1 MPKTGLKT
9 FVYSFCTSLF
19 MISVVNGV
27 VWHAR
32 SSKNQDIKLPNKNV
46 MLFIQGMQTNPS
58 VRSAPVKKIV
68 LTKLEDIKT
77 PENPP
82 QIPLIQSPSQAD
94 EPDDNTII
102 LADNDILPLIPLE
115 ESFEVQEKPAAPAIV
130 YAASDAD
137 LPPQIPLKQQRA
149 SEYVPKAAKD
159 IQQKM
164 AKNSS
169 EQINL
174 PKKAPQILPDKIK
187 PAAEVK
193 IAQASE
199 PKPLLPLQKG
209 YNELNRD
216 NYKVNSRDADNQV
229 ALADKNIPIS
239 GMIKVHD
246 TEDKASAQGNK
257 PQWQTMAEKKPQSDS
272 PWVVAHS
279 AGAKRNSLLENEEY
293 YKDEELLVKQA
304 LNQDEGRN
312 NDGELLLA
320 SETVKNLLIPI
331 PEDILNDDNLTPQL
345 VSSKNPEEQEKEKA
359 VEEQI
364 RQEISLKE
372 SQKATKDKKGSAV
385 DKQIAMATQPTQTA
399 VPSKE
404 SGKNS
409 LLSSLG
415 SIFQSES
422 QIKQQNP
429 ANDEGIIEGIKKK
442 IRQRKGRGKI
452 MPTEMRLSFQP
463 NRAEISGQTLRW
475 IQAFAARAANNPE
488 IGIEIRIDGT
498 SAMELQQKR
507 LNLLHNILTNRGV
520 EYSKINTI
528 FTNREPNSFILRT
541 TTLNF
546 NNNAG
551 NINRNNNRMATTYVQ
566 W

>member
-82 QIPLIQSPSQAD
+82 QIPLIQSPRQAD

-115 ESFEVQEKPAAPAIV
+115 ESFEVQEKPSAPAIV
-130 YAASDAD
+130 YAANDVD

-216 NYKVNSRDADNQV
+216 NYKVNRFSYFVNQ
-229 ALADKNIPIS
+229 
-239 GMIKVHD
+239 
-246 TEDKASAQGNK
+246 
-257 PQWQTMAEKKPQSDS
+257 
-272 PWVVAHS
+272 
-279 AGAKRNSLLENEEY
+279 
-293 YKDEELLVKQA
+293 
-304 LNQDEGRN
+304 
-312 NDGELLLA
+312 
-320 SETVKNLLIPI
+320 
-331 PEDILNDDNLTPQL
+331 
-345 VSSKNPEEQEKEKA
+345 
-359 VEEQI
+359 
-364 RQEISLKE
+364 
-372 SQKATKDKKGSAV
+372 
-385 DKQIAMATQPTQTA
+385 
-399 VPSKE
+399 
-404 SGKNS
+404 
-409 LLSSLG
+409 
-415 SIFQSES
+415 
-422 QIKQQNP
+422 
-429 ANDEGIIEGIKKK
+429 
-442 IRQRKGRGKI
+442 
-452 MPTEMRLSFQP
+452 
-463 NRAEISGQTLRW
+463 
-475 IQAFAARAANNPE
+475 
-488 IGIEIRIDGT
+488 
-498 SAMELQQKR
+498 
-507 LNLLHNILTNRGV
+507 
-520 EYSKINTI
+520 
-528 FTNREPNSFILRT
+528 
-541 TTLNF
+541 
-546 NNNAG
+546 
-551 NINRNNNRMATTYVQ
+551 
-566 W
+566 